1 MWEIKVW
8 DPACNLVLL
17 VLMQVELSKTE
28 SGIREYLF
36 VSDRLQQMVILLRQ
50 EDLVPYQHF
59 PSPILLHIHGAVWM
73 WDKPCKLQSE
83 FPCCSLG
90 IISCYSYR
98 ILCYHR
104 DNMYV
109 LHSSIVPRHWR
120 KWSSKRVSAAL
131 ISTIIYSPCFFAL
144 HLSLGSIPV

>member
-59 PSPILLHIHGAVWM
+59 ESFPHPPPHPWCGVIVGQTLQAAKWISLL
-73 WDKPCKLQSE
+73 
-83 FPCCSLG
+83 
-90 IISCYSYR
+90 
-98 ILCYHR
+98 
-104 DNMYV
+104 
-109 LHSSIVPRHWR
+109 
-120 KWSSKRVSAAL
+120 
-131 ISTIIYSPCFFAL
+131 
-144 HLSLGSIPV
+144 